1 MYEFEKKYQSLGYLN
16 ICGTDEAGRGPLAGP
31 VVAAAVILNPNDT
44 IEGLNDSK
52 QLSHAKRVA
61 LVKEIKERSI
71 AYAIAYVNEEKI
83 DEINIYQAS
92 KLAMMEAIKE
102 LSITPDFIL
111 SDAMPL
117 KEQSIPYEAIIK
129 GDAKSASIAAASI
142 LAKESR
148 DDFMIHLAKEY
159 PMYGFEH
166 HKGYPTK
173 QHLEALKTYGVLP
186 VHRKTYEPVIKVMNQ
201 QLTLDLEGDL

>member
-1 MYEFEKKYQSLGYLN
+1 MYEFEKKYRSVGYLH

-52 QLSHAKRVA
+52 QLSHKKRLA
-61 LVKEIKERSI
+61 LVKEIQERSL
-71 AYAIAYVNEEKI
+71 AYAIAYVSEDKI

-92 KLAMMEAIKE
+92 KMAMVEAIKK

-117 KEQSIPYEAIIK
+117 KEQEIPFEAIIK

-148 DDFMIHLAKEY
+148 DDFMINLAKIY

-173 QHLEALKTYGVLP
+173 AHLDAIKLYGILP
-186 VHRKTYEPVIKVMNQ
+186 VHRKTYEPVKKVLNQ

>member
-1 MYEFEKKYQSLGYLN
+1 MYEFEKKYRSVGYLH

-52 QLSHAKRVA
+52 QLSHKKRLA
-61 LVKEIKERSI
+61 LVKEIQERSL
-71 AYAIAYVNEEKI
+71 AYAIAYVSEDKI

-92 KLAMMEAIKE
+92 KMAMMEAIKK

-117 KEQSIPYEAIIK
+117 KEQEIPFEAIIK

-148 DDFMIHLAKEY
+148 DDFMINLAKIY

-173 QHLEALKTYGVLP
+173 AHLDAIKLYGILP
-186 VHRKTYEPVIKVMNQ
+186 VHRKTYEPVKKVLNQ